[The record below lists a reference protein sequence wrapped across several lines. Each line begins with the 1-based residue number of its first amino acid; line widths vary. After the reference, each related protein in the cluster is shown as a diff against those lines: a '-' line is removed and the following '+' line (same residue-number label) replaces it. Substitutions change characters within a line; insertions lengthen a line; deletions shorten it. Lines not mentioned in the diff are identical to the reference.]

1 MLDFLVVAS
10 TFEFVTHL
18 KFKIFKTNRKQNYK
32 SKKEINKRK
41 KKEKHFSWADSQAAR
56 PSLTP
61 LPWLVGLTTPR
72 SAHTTPPFL
81 FLFFVPYAWAR
92 RVGRIS
98 LRVPAAPA
106 SRSSSLLGGP
116 RSSGLFS
123 PTDTESR
130 PSPWPT
136 SPLRPG
142 SWHPR
147 TPPFGCISTSSSGV
161 PYPSTWSWTSSGEG
175 PAPRHHC
182 RCRKGRRRSVFYGEV
197 TTPPQP
203 ESSRTITSPQGYP

>member
-81 FLFFVPYAWAR
+81 FFCPLRVGPAR
-92 RVGRIS
+92 RSDKPPRTSRACISFIIAARWAQVVRIVFANRHRIPPFAMAD
-98 LRVPAAPA
+98 LPAPTGILA
-106 SRSSSLLGGP
+106 
-116 RSSGLFS
+116 
-123 PTDTESR
+123 PTDSAL
-130 PSPWPT
+130 WVYKYQ
-136 SPLRPG
+136 L
-142 SWHPR
+142 
-147 TPPFGCISTSSSGV
+147 
-161 PYPSTWSWTSSGEG
+161 
-175 PAPRHHC
+175 
-182 RCRKGRRRSVFYGEV
+182 
-197 TTPPQP
+197 
-203 ESSRTITSPQGYP
+203 